1 MVRSRRK
8 QQNDIRTHCCRGW
21 KEDAVQ
27 AGPLNVIGQNGSRI
41 FRRYTEQ
48 ARRKMRRFLT
58 DVRFLAGSTTVVHSA
73 DDRGTVR
80 IKRQCSNLPSHQSGE
95 QHMRRKRIGYG
106 KADNATQIDRG
117 PEKTHRNTRPRR
129 LNTIFVV
136 ETPECRKV
144 NRPWHQHFSVG
155 VSLRPRT
162 ASAFSRL

>member
-58 DVRFLAGSTTVVHSA
+58 DVKSSPAAPPLCTAQMIGIPSA
-73 DDRGTVR
+73 SKGNAATCPA
-80 IKRQCSNLPSHQSGE
+80 INPASN
-95 QHMRRKRIGYG
+95 IC
-106 KADNATQIDRG
+106 A
-117 PEKTHRNTRPRR
+117 
-129 LNTIFVV
+129 
-136 ETPECRKV
+136 
-144 NRPWHQHFSVG
+144 
-155 VSLRPRT
+155 
-162 ASAFSRL
+162 ASA